1 MIVSGR
7 RSTKFYRRNEEEV
20 MKSIG
25 FKPTIN
31 SGAGWVQKEDGENDF
46 ALCQLKSTDA
56 LSISIKQNDLH
67 ILEQHAAQSHK
78 LPVFAFQFL
87 NTGETWIAVKPEHI
101 SLLKSLVQNEITID
115 DLKNNEFVVD
125 KEVRQ
130 EYNESIA
137 SKDIKRSLKAKQ
149 KYMEEKEKERRK
161 EQEQW
166 QKRSSTR
173 KA

>member
-1 MIVSGR
+1 MIVNGR

-25 FKPTIN
+25 FKPTTN
-31 SGAGWVQKEDGENDF
+31 SGAGWIQKEDGENDF

-78 LPVFAFQFL
+78 IPVFAFQFL
-87 NTGETWIAVKPEHI
+87 NTGETWIAIKPEHI
-101 SLLKSLVQNEITID
+101 SVLKSLVQNEITVD

-125 KEVRQ
+125 KEVQ
-130 EYNESIA
+130 KEYNESIA
-137 SKDIKRSLKAKQ
+137 SKDIKKSLKAKQ
-149 KYMEEKEKERRK
+149 KYMEERRK

-166 QKRSSTR
+166 QKRNSTR

>member
-1 MIVSGR
+1 MIVNGR

-31 SGAGWVQKEDGENDF
+31 SGAGWIQKEDGENDF

-78 LPVFAFQFL
+78 MPVFAFQFL
-87 NTGETWIAVKPEHI
+87 NTGETWIAIKPEHI
-101 SLLKSLVQNEITID
+101 SVLKSLVQNEITAD

-125 KEVRQ
+125 KEVQ
-130 EYNESIA
+130 KEYNESIA
-137 SKDIKRSLKAKQ
+137 SKDIKKSLKAKQ
-149 KYMEEKEKERRK
+149 KYMEERRK
-161 EQEQW
+161 EQEHW
-166 QKRSSTR
+166 KKRNSTR

>member
-1 MIVSGR
+1 MIVNGR
-7 RSTKFYRRNEEEV
+7 RSTKFYRKNEEEV
-20 MKSIG
+20 MKRIG

-31 SGAGWVQKEDGENDF
+31 SGAGWIQKEDGENDF

-87 NTGETWIAVKPEHI
+87 NTGETWIAIKPEHI
-101 SLLKSLVQNEITID
+101 SVLKSLVQNEITAD
-115 DLKNNEFVVD
+115 DLKNNEFVID
-125 KEVRQ
+125 KEEQ
-130 EYNESIA
+130 QDYNESIA
-137 SKDIKRSLKAKQ
+137 SKDIKKSLKAKQ
-149 KYMEEKEKERRK
+149 KYMEERRK
-161 EQEQW
+161 EQEHW

>member
-1 MIVSGR
+1 MIVNGR
-7 RSTKFYRRNEEEV
+7 RSTKFYRKNEEEV

-25 FKPTIN
+25 FKPTTN
-31 SGAGWVQKEDGENDF
+31 SGAGWIQKEDGENDF

-87 NTGETWIAVKPEHI
+87 NTGETWIAIKPEHI
-101 SLLKSLVQNEITID
+101 SVLKSLVQNEITAD

-125 KEVRQ
+125 KEVQQ

-137 SKDIKRSLKAKQ
+137 SKDIKKSLKAKQ
-149 KYMEEKEKERRK
+149 KYMEERRK